1 MGRLTHRT
9 NPGWTYFVTT
19 KAAQNIS
26 VFQVREVADIVTTKI
41 LEYRTRGNYLLHD
54 FVVMPNH
61 LHLIL
66 TPSDSI
72 TLEKCL
78 QLIKGGSSHEIHKI
92 RANKIEIW
100 QSGFHESRVWDVN
113 EYRKKADYIRFNP
126 AVAGQARRPEEWFF
140 GSASGK
146 FELDPIPQGL
156 KPTAIAFENVGPKGP
171 TPNTGPNISSGSNAR
186 SRLAGA

>member
-1 MGRLTHRT
+1 MGHLTHRT

-41 LEYRTRGNYLLHD
+41 LDYRTKGNYLLHD

-66 TPSDSI
+66 TPSDFI

-78 QLIKGGSSHEIHKI
+78 KLIKGGSSHEIHKI

-100 QSGFHESRVWDVN
+100 QSGFHESRVLDVN
-113 EYRKKADYIRFNP
+113 DYRKKADYIRFNP
-126 AVAGQARRPEEWFF
+126 VVAGQAQRPEEWFF
-140 GSASGK
+140 GSASGR

-156 KPTAIAFENVGPKGP
+156 KPTAIDFENVGPKGP
-171 TPNTGPNISSGSNAR
+171 TPPTGPTISSGSNSH
-186 SRLAGA
+186 SRLAGV